1 MWKNTLNGVSF
12 QNVKYIFPLKQKAIY
27 EMIKICK
34 NEPNV
39 EKLIIFGSS
48 VTSACN
54 PWSDIDAYFE
64 IKEPMNNLPLEKK
77 YTNQDWDRWSNFSV
91 DESLKKEILK
101 TGVVVYDRNNC

>member
-1 MWKNTLNGVSF
+1 MWKNTLKDSSF
-12 QNVKYIFPLKQKAIY
+12 LNVKYIFPLKQKAVY
-27 EMIKICK
+27 EMIQTCK
-34 NEPNV
+34 KEPNV

-64 IKEPMNNLPLEKK
+64 IKEPMNNLPLEK

-91 DESLKKEILK
+91 DENLKKEIMK